1 MSKKKQNNEE
11 NAESNVTDTVE
22 KDLKT
27 DIDYE
32 KILSEKDSL
41 LADNEEKY
49 KRLLAEYDNYK
60 KRTVREKEAIYTDSV
75 RDTVEVLLPVIDN
88 LIRALDSFEDKD
100 SEHYKGVEMVLRQTQ
115 EAFQKLGIEKIKSVG
130 EQFNPEV
137 HNAVM
142 HVEDD
147 SVGANTVVEEFQK
160 GYTYKDKVIRYSM
173 VKVAN

>member
-11 NAESNVTDTVE
+11 NAESNVTDTAE
-22 KDLKT
+22 KDSKT

-41 LADNEEKY
+41 LADKEERY

-75 RDTVEVLLPVIDN
+75 KDTVEVLLPVIDN
-88 LIRALDSFEDKD
+88 LIRALDSFEDKN

-115 EAFQKLGIEKIKSVG
+115 EAFQKLGIEEIKSVG
-130 EQFNPEV
+130 EQFNPDV

-147 SVGANTVVEEFQK
+147 SVGANMVVEEFQK